1 MRHGKSRKPV
11 VAFRYQHRQSPEY
24 FLHGY
29 ADNRKTDAG
38 QPDSQR
44 GELLL
49 KYARNNEALNQETIP
64 AAVLTPAK
72 KLLSVKGELVIGH
85 EVRSFKAEGDS
96 ADY

>member
-1 MRHGKSRKPV
+1 M
-11 VAFRYQHRQSPEY
+11 
-24 FLHGY
+24 
-29 ADNRKTDAG
+29 
-38 QPDSQR
+38 
-44 GELLL
+44 